1 MGTITIDCHHK
12 ETDER
17 QNKRGVGGRERAKDY
32 TLVDNHCLK
41 RRKDR
46 TSQNS
51 HNQTCGTKL
60 RIITHTIEGNTIDG
74 GEHQRHT
81 TTDTHQRIETQ
92 TVLEHNNP

>member
-1 MGTITIDCHHK
+1 MGAIAIDCHHE

-17 QNKRGVGGRERAKDY
+17 QNKRGVGSREGPKDG

-60 RIITHTIEGNTIDG
+60 RIIAHPIEGNAIDG
-74 GEHQRHT
+74 GEHQ
-81 TTDTHQRIETQ
+81 
-92 TVLEHNNP
+92 